1 MKIGIFTRNEHSWCS
16 RKLRDEIIKLGHE
29 PYPIRFSRVR
39 VNIGSKPSVIFND
52 IDLVNELSIAIVR
65 PIGRCSVDQCFFR
78 IDLLHKLERSGLPI
92 VNKPSAIEKCMSK
105 FTALSLLEEH
115 GLPVPKTV
123 VTENPIE
130 ALKAYYELG
139 QDVVIKPLYGSR
151 GFGISRVRDE
161 DVAKRVLSDLHF
173 LKHVLYVQE
182 FIPHGGKDIRVFVIG
197 GEVVASM
204 QRVSSGWKTNIALGA
219 KPVPLIPNEQ
229 LSELALKACEILGC
243 EIAGVDVIESPSSGY
258 LLTEVNSQPGWMGL
272 QAVTKVNIAARIV
285 KYLISKAKK

>member
-16 RKLRDEIIKLGHE
+16 RKLRDEIIKAGHE
-29 PYPIRFSRVR
+29 PYPIKFGRVR
-39 VNIGSKPSVIFND
+39 VNIGSKPSVTLSD
-52 IDLVNELSIAIVR
+52 VDLVNELSIAIVR
-65 PIGRCSVDQCFFR
+65 PIGRCSVDECFFR
-78 IDLLHKLERSGLPI
+78 IDLLHKLERAGLPI

-130 ALKAYYELG
+130 ALKAYYEFG
-139 QDVVIKPLYGSR
+139 QDVVVKPLYGSR
-151 GFGISRVRDE
+151 GFGIARVRDE

-173 LKHVLYVQE
+173 LRHVLYVQE
-182 FIPHGGKDIRVFVIG
+182 FIQHGGRDIRVFVVG
-197 GEVVASM
+197 GEVIASM

-219 KPVPLIPNEQ
+219 KPVPLTPDEQ
-229 LSELALKACEILGC
+229 LLDLASKACEVLGC
-243 EIAGVDVIESPSSGY
+243 EVAGVDIIESPSSGY

-272 QAVTKVNIAARIV
+272 QAVTKVNIAAKIV
-285 KYLISKAKK
+285 RYLISKAKR